1 MKLNEFIKKLEK
13 IKNEFGASTEVL
25 MADGIPVVDPVYLN
39 DFFDSKVVIITDQN
53 KVWK

>member
-13 IKNEFGASTEVL
+13 IENKYGASTEVL

-39 DFFDSKVVIITDQN
+39 NFFDSKAVVITDQR
-53 KVWK
+53 